1 MPLTPYELEVLPTL
15 RKIDVCTGIMMET
28 FDAIEGRD
36 NQENQYWLENDK
48 RIFERL
54 KI

>member
-1 MPLTPYELEVLPTL
+1 
-15 RKIDVCTGIMMET
+15 MMET

-36 NQENQYWLENDK
+36 NEENQYWLENDK

-54 KI
+54 

>member
-1 MPLTPYELEVLPTL
+1 MKLTPYELEVLPIL

-36 NQENQYWLENDK
+36 NEENQYWLENDK

-54 KI
+54 

>member
-1 MPLTPYELEVLPTL
+1 
-15 RKIDVCTGIMMET
+15 MET

-36 NQENQYWLENDK
+36 NEENQYWLENDK
-48 RIFERL
+48 RIFGKL